1 MNQETKTM
9 NAPAGASSNDL
20 AAQHLAQLTNYKG
33 VAKAGWI
40 CLAIGFV
47 FAFIPVVGWFVVGP
61 MMLVGIILG
70 IVVMTRGGTG
80 HGIVLILCALLV
92 LPIIA
97 MRFRV
102 WRCLAFF
109 SAQGINGR

>member
-9 NAPAGASSNDL
+9 NGPAGASSNDL

-80 HGIVLILCALLV
+80 LGISLILSALLV
-92 LPIIA
+92 LPIITIA
-97 MRFRV
+97 LQGV
-102 WRCLAFF
+102 ALLAFF
-109 SAQGINGR
+109 GAHTG

>member
-92 LPIIA
+92 LPILA
-97 MRFRV
+97 MLLQGALFIGY
-102 WRCLAFF
+102 F
-109 SAQGINGR
+109 STQVP